1 MLATPLALVSLCPG
15 QQISCS
21 VTVAIQSGTTH
32 LAKSLASCKDT
43 TSLKLYFTTNAAFNH
58 FMAAY
63 ALPHSRLDPNQL
75 LPEQYIF
82 DIFLNDSAP
91 KCFLCHRLTDIILPL
106 DPPDTLH
113 QLFISFPYC
122 LVSIYQKLAFFSYCE
137 AYQD

>member
-1 MLATPLALVSLCPG
+1 
-15 QQISCS
+15 
-21 VTVAIQSGTTH
+21 
-32 LAKSLASCKDT
+32 
-43 TSLKLYFTTNAAFNH
+43 
-58 FMAAY
+58 MAAY

-91 KCFLCHRLTDIILPL
+91 SVIYNSTDIILPL

-113 QLFISFPYC
+113 QFFYFLIAPI
-122 LVSIYQKLAFFSYCE
+122 SIYQKLAFFSYCE